1 MSSNNNY
8 QEVTTT
14 TAATDRCVPRN
25 ITKVLREGDTRAE
38 VELDSGRTML
48 LEAGLHPY
56 RHTIGYQS
64 CDVWVKVTNAGE
76 SYISFSLQDNSA

>member
-14 TAATDRCVPRN
+14 TAATERCVPRN

-48 LEAGLHPY
+48 LEAGLHLY
-56 RHTIGYQS
+56 RHTIGNQS

-76 SYISFSLQDNSA
+76 SYISFSL